1 MRRKLEEQPYSACR
15 FSNFILMLSSCSLG
29 QKLSSCHHRM
39 SQTQN
44 CLKLTWISCCSWTPP
59 SSHSFRTCPSFSDNF
74 KRYLKANFWQV
85 CDSCPCCP
93 QYGLVSGLVSGKGLV
108 CIMSFT
114 TLVWFGKCCAM
125 IKHFLTTTISITYH
139 WDKKLLFPRSLVF
152 RNFYDLW
159 QIS

>member
-44 CLKLTWISCCSWTPP
+44 CLKLTWISCCSWKPPFSRSFRSSP
-59 SSHSFRTCPSFSDNF
+59 SSSSDVTTWKETIPEKLFDFCP
-74 KRYLKANFWQV
+74 R
-85 CDSCPCCP
+85 CPR
-93 QYGLVSGLVSGKGLV
+93 YGLVFGLVSWKGLV

-125 IKHFLTTTISITYH
+125 ITDFLHQLFYHISLRQIVIV
-139 WDKKLLFPRSLVF
+139 S
-152 RNFYDLW
+152 
-159 QIS
+159 QISYFS